1 MTTLV
6 PVIFVGFVLL
16 IIGVVVVGYLQAKK
30 RREGM
35 AAYAASRG
43 WTYTEQDP
51 SLLDRFEGAPFGT
64 GQDREAFN
72 VMRGTAHDRPMVVFD
87 YRYVT
92 THTSTDAQGHSKTER
107 TTHPFSV
114 IAVNTGAVMP
124 ALAVTP
130 EGLVSRF
137 FGRLT
142 NSDIELESEDFNRAF
157 TVTCPNRRFAS
168 DVLHPRMMELLLQW
182 PELAWRFDA
191 DSVLAIR
198 SGAHDV
204 QEVEAKLAALD
215 AILDAVPDFVWREV
229 RGPMSGPV
237 TPVAW
242 AAVAVAVVLLL
253 AVLVMYNRFVR
264 QRTLVDESWGGIDV
278 ELTRRHDLIPQLVE
292 TVRGYAAHEQAVL
305 TVLVEAREAAAAHH
319 ADSPA
324 HRQGY
329 EDSLGGA
336 LQQVL
341 ARVEAYPDLQASQGF
356 LALQR
361 ELTNTEDRIAASR
374 RFYNGNVRAYN
385 TRVGT
390 FPSNLVA
397 AVFRFRPREFFEL
410 SERVAGPVAG

>member
-1 MTTLV
+1 
-6 PVIFVGFVLL
+6 
-16 IIGVVVVGYLQAKK
+16 
-30 RREGM
+30 
-35 AAYAASRG
+35 
-43 WTYTEQDP
+43 
-51 SLLDRFEGAPFGT
+51 
-64 GQDREAFN
+64 
-72 VMRGTAHDRPMVVFD
+72 MRGTAHDRPMVVFD
-87 YRYVT
+87 YSTSRPS
-92 THTSTDAQGHSKTER
+92 TSTDAQGHSKTER
-107 TTHPFSV
+107 TTHPYSV

-198 SGAHDV
+198 SGSHDV

-215 AILDAVPDFVWREV
+215 AILDAVPGLRVAGGA
-229 RGPMSGPV
+229 GPMSGTV

-242 AAVAVAVVLLL
+242 VAVALAALLL
-253 AVLVMYNRFVR
+253 LGVLVMYNRFVR

-361 ELTNTEDRIAASR
+361 RAHQHRGPDRGQPPLLQR
-374 RFYNGNVRAYN
+374 Q
-385 TRVGT
+385 
-390 FPSNLVA
+390 
-397 AVFRFRPREFFEL
+397 RPRLQHAGRHLPVEPGR
-410 SERVAGPVAG
+410 RVPSGSGPGSSSS

>member
-1 MTTLV
+1 VTTLV

-16 IIGVVVVGYLQAKK
+16 ILGVVVFGYLQAKK

-64 GQDREAFN
+64 GEDREAFN

-87 YRYVT
+87 YQYVT

-107 TTHPFSV
+107 TTHPYSV
-114 IAVNTGAVMP
+114 IAVNAGAVLP

-229 RGPMSGPV
+229 RG
-237 TPVAW
+237 
-242 AAVAVAVVLLL
+242 
-253 AVLVMYNRFVR
+253 
-264 QRTLVDESWGGIDV
+264 Q
-278 ELTRRHDLIPQLVE
+278 
-292 TVRGYAAHEQAVL
+292 
-305 TVLVEAREAAAAHH
+305 
-319 ADSPA
+319 
-324 HRQGY
+324 
-329 EDSLGGA
+329 
-336 LQQVL
+336 
-341 ARVEAYPDLQASQGF
+341 
-356 LALQR
+356 
-361 ELTNTEDRIAASR
+361 
-374 RFYNGNVRAYN
+374 
-385 TRVGT
+385 
-390 FPSNLVA
+390 
-397 AVFRFRPREFFEL
+397 
-410 SERVAGPVAG
+410 